1 MPFAWRPDEEIA
13 IKFVPPLFVR
23 VAAEQRQIL
32 EARLE
37 EAESGRIDEAS
48 ELWDDLEE
56 RARRQDVRLK
66 LLEGWWSKHE
76 VLLVGLTDEIS
87 NSAGLLALRKQPPS
101 VRFYQVACKEIH
113 LGKSWF
119 SYCFCSHIM
128 SSKAHVVI

>member
-37 EAESGRIDEAS
+37 EAEAGGIDVAS
-48 ELWDDLEE
+48 ELWEDLEE
-56 RARRQDVRLK
+56 RARRQDARLR
-66 LLEGWWSKHE
+66 LLLGWWSKHE

-87 NSAGLLALRKQPPS
+87 NSAALLALRKQPPS
-101 VRFYQVACKEIH
+101 VRFYEVPCKETH
-113 LGKSWF
+113 LGES
-119 SYCFCSHIM
+119 
-128 SSKAHVVI
+128 